1 MIQKY
6 ILSFDCGTTAV
17 KAVLINFEGKVIC
30 NAKAEYSLIQL
41 HPGWAEQNPEELWKA
56 ICKTSQNVI
65 TKASIKPDQIIGLIY
80 AAPWKNIIPI
90 DANGNVLR
98 NSLIWMDARASAQ
111 AERLN
116 QAAGF
121 FVGTGQ
127 EYWPRLMWVKEN
139 EPEIWENAKVIMGL
153 NTYFKWKTTGQIA
166 TEPSDDFFHS
176 CNPSIQSD
184 YDKIIHAA
192 GLDKDLDKFPPMKLA
207 TEEVGKVTIQAAEEM
222 GLVQGIPV
230 FGGVGDLP
238 AITIGTGCCQEN
250 MVHIYFGTS
259 SWLVDII
266 RNRED
271 IEAPQYFTF
280 NSQYEGGLFALQTGC
295 FAFDWAVEQF
305 YHSERQIL
313 GGEVFDFVNKDIAG
327 IPAGSDN
334 LIATHWLN
342 GELPPLSKNAKSV
355 FFNVTSNHDRRHL
368 VHAVMESICYTHRR
382 YLEHYEKAAGKKLH
396 SIRVVGGGAVSDLW
410 MQMLSDVLQ
419 ITVEVPESPRYT
431 GAMGT
436 YYCAM
441 VGLGYIKDYNAV
453 YDTVKIQ
460 RVFKPRNENAE
471 IYDKLYKIYLELHPA
486 LHNLYGSINGVY

>member
-1 MIQKY
+1 
-6 ILSFDCGTTAV
+6 
-17 KAVLINFEGKVIC
+17 
-30 NAKAEYSLIQL
+30 
-41 HPGWAEQNPEELWKA
+41 
-56 ICKTSQNVI
+56 
-65 TKASIKPDQIIGLIY
+65 
-80 AAPWKNIIPI
+80 
-90 DANGNVLR
+90 
-98 NSLIWMDARASAQ
+98 
-111 AERLN
+111 
-116 QAAGF
+116 
-121 FVGTGQ
+121 
-127 EYWPRLMWVKEN
+127 
-139 EPEIWENAKVIMGL
+139 MGL

-192 GLDKDLDKFPPMKLA
+192 GLDEDLDKFPPMKLA

-230 FGGVGDLP
+230 FGGFGDLP

-327 IPAGSDN
+327 IPAR
-334 LIATHWLN
+334 
-342 GELPPLSKNAKSV
+342 
-355 FFNVTSNHDRRHL
+355 F
-368 VHAVMESICYTHRR
+368 
-382 YLEHYEKAAGKKLH
+382 
-396 SIRVVGGGAVSDLW
+396 
-410 MQMLSDVLQ
+410 
-419 ITVEVPESPRYT
+419 
-431 GAMGT
+431 
-436 YYCAM
+436 
-441 VGLGYIKDYNAV
+441 
-453 YDTVKIQ
+453 
-460 RVFKPRNENAE
+460 
-471 IYDKLYKIYLELHPA
+471 
-486 LHNLYGSINGVY
+486 

>member
-139 EPEIWENAKVIMGL
+139 EPEIWE
-153 NTYFKWKTTGQIA
+153 
-166 TEPSDDFFHS
+166 
-176 CNPSIQSD
+176 
-184 YDKIIHAA
+184 
-192 GLDKDLDKFPPMKLA
+192 
-207 TEEVGKVTIQAAEEM
+207 
-222 GLVQGIPV
+222 
-230 FGGVGDLP
+230 
-238 AITIGTGCCQEN
+238 
-250 MVHIYFGTS
+250 
-259 SWLVDII
+259 
-266 RNRED
+266 
-271 IEAPQYFTF
+271 
-280 NSQYEGGLFALQTGC
+280 
-295 FAFDWAVEQF
+295 
-305 YHSERQIL
+305 
-313 GGEVFDFVNKDIAG
+313 
-327 IPAGSDN
+327 
-334 LIATHWLN
+334 
-342 GELPPLSKNAKSV
+342 NAKSV

>member
-1 MIQKY
+1 MTQKY

-17 KAVLINFEGKVIC
+17 KAVIINFEGQVIC
-30 NAKAEYSLIQL
+30 NAKAEYPLIQL
-41 HPGWAEQNPEELWKA
+41 HPGWAEQDPDQLWAA
-56 ICKTSQNVI
+56 ICETSKNAI
-65 TKASIKPDQIIGLIY
+65 IKANISPDQIIALVY

-90 DANGNVLR
+90 DATGNVLR

-139 EPEIWENAKVIMGL
+139 EPEIWKKAEVIMGL

-176 CNPSIQSD
+176 SNPTLQAT
-184 YDKIIHAA
+184 YNKIIKAA
-192 GLDKDLDKFPPMKLA
+192 GLEEDLSKFPPMKPS
-207 TEEVGKVTIQAAEEM
+207 TEEVGRTTIQAAKEM

-230 FGGVGDLP
+230 FGGFGDLP

-266 RNRED
+266 KNRED

-280 NSQYEGGLFALQTGC
+280 NSQYEGAMFALQTGC

-305 YHSERQIL
+305 YHTERNIL
-313 GGEVFDFVNKDIAG
+313 GDGIFDFVNKDLAS

-342 GELPPLSKNAKSV
+342 GELPPLSKNAKAL
-355 FFNVTSNHDRRHL
+355 FFNLTSNHDRRHM
-368 VHAVMESICYTHRR
+368 VHAVMESICYTHKR
-382 YLEHYEKAAGKKLH
+382 YLENYEKSVGKKLH

-410 MQMLSDVLQ
+410 MQMLADILQ
-419 ITVEVPESPRYT
+419 ITVEVPQSPRYT

-441 VGLGYIKDYNAV
+441 VGLGYLEN
-453 YDTVKIQ
+453 YDAIHDSVKIE
-460 RVFKPRNENAE
+460 RTFKPRNENAA
-471 IYDKLYKIYLELHPA
+471 IYEKLYHIYLKLHPA
-486 LHNLYGSINGVY
+486 LYDLYCDINGVY